1 MENAIFAQNP
11 WFESF
16 FLLFAYLVYDCF
28 KNFDAANVRSF
39 DGTSCIW
46 SWFWFDLI
54 LILVL
59 IWFWFDIILILIWF
73 WFDFDLILI
82 WFWFAMR
89 AVFFGERA
97 DFGVAGRAEISP
109 PVPVPPPLKMLILHH
124 RLKGIEHT
132 FFWRVKI
139 HQFSW
144 KIYEFSWN
152 FRRKKFFIF
161 RAQSCPWRFWKMFS
175 FLELK
180 KGRRSGNFAEIW
192 WPRQVAQN
200 NVRFWNGGPPFH

>member
-1 MENAIFAQNP
+1 MR
-11 WFESF
+11 
-16 FLLFAYLVYDCF
+16 FLLKILDLKVFFFCLRTQYLVYDCF

-109 PVPVPPPLKMLILHH
+109 PVPVPPPLKMLILHQC
-124 RLKGIEHT
+124 I
-132 FFWRVKI
+132 FWLV
-139 HQFSW
+139 
-144 KIYEFSWN
+144 EN
-152 FRRKKFFIF
+152 AIF
-161 RAQSCPWRFWKMFS
+161 
-175 FLELK
+175 
-180 KGRRSGNFAEIW
+180 
-192 WPRQVAQN
+192 AQN
-200 NVRFWNGGPPFH
+200 PWFESFFLLFAYSVFGLRLL

>member
-1 MENAIFAQNP
+1 MR
-11 WFESF
+11 
-16 FLLFAYLVYDCF
+16 FLLKILDLKVFFFCLRTQYLVYDCF

-109 PVPVPPPLKMLILHH
+109 PVPVPPPLKMLIKHIL
-124 RLKGIEHT
+124 
-132 FFWRVKI
+132 
-139 HQFSW
+139 
-144 KIYEFSWN
+144 Y
-152 FRRKKFFIF
+152 
-161 RAQSCPWRFWKMFS
+161 MFTLVMH
-175 FLELK
+175 FLLWTPLD
-180 KGRRSGNFAEIW
+180 FAE
-192 WPRQVAQN
+192 
-200 NVRFWNGGPPFH
+200 NGDLTPFFVLI

>member
-1 MENAIFAQNP
+1 MELRWNK
-11 WFESF
+11 
-16 FLLFAYLVYDCF
+16 LY
-28 KNFDAANVRSF
+28 
-39 DGTSCIW
+39 
-46 SWFWFDLI
+46 

-59 IWFWFDIILILIWF
+59 IWFDFDFSFDLILIWYYFDSDLILIWF

-152 FRRKKFFIF
+152 AGDKFSPEKIF
-161 RAQSCPWRFWKMFS
+161 HFPGAKLSMEVLKHVFFS
-175 FLELK
+175 RIEK
-180 KGRRSGNFAEIW
+180 R
-192 WPRQVAQN
+192 
-200 NVRFWNGGPPFH
+200 